1 MKGKYVVIVIFIMT
15 TIFGIKGNAAQAASL
30 DQWDVT
36 KEYIAE
42 KDSVKYFAYLSK
54 DKKESWIYKAELLD
68 KNKMLDVVFPKEM
81 EGLPVTCLGISYE
94 LYWSW
99 PDEETKNSSLRNL
112 FNVPMPI
119 VCDTDERPSL
129 EIKNVRSIVLP
140 DTAKELGPAAFAH
153 MGNLHYVHLPEK
165 LASLNNFSFYGCKD
179 IQKIDFPSKIKIAS
193 SSVFL
198 YCDGLNGLMHESK
211 RLGNDTLSF
220 SGNMVINET
229 EKTLIQVMPDAKKI
243 TIPAQVKWIEPTA
256 FKNSSLKTVKVAKKN
271 KSFAVHKRCL
281 FSKKEKELVLV
292 FGKGSTL
299 TLSKKI
305 KEIGQDVATTK
316 YKIKKLV
323 IPKKMKRIDKW
334 KKPYITNNKKIKIY
348 YCRKRIR

>member
-1 MKGKYVVIVIFIMT
+1 MKGKHFVIALCFMT
-15 TIFGIKGNAAQAASL
+15 AILWLKGTTVQASSL
-30 DQWDVT
+30 DRWDLT
-36 KEYIAE
+36 KEYTIE
-42 KDSVKYFAYLSK
+42 KDSVKYYSYLSK

-68 KNKMLDVVFPKEM
+68 KNKILDVVFPKEM

-94 LYWSW
+94 LYWSC
-99 PDEETKNSSLRNL
+99 PDEEGVESPIRNL
-112 FNVPMPI
+112 FNVSMDLI
-119 VCDTDERPSL
+119 CDEDERPSV
-129 EIKNVRSIVLP
+129 EIRNVRSVILP
-140 DTAKELGPAAFAH
+140 DSAKELGPAAFAQ

-165 LASLNNFSFYGCKD
+165 LTSLNNFSFYGCRD
-179 IQKIDFPSKIKIAS
+179 IRKIDFSSKIQIAS
-193 SSVFL
+193 SNVFL

-211 RLGNDTLSF
+211 RLENDTLSF

-256 FKNSSLKTVKVAKKN
+256 FTNSSVKTVKVAKKN

-305 KEIGQDVATTK
+305 KEIGQDVAITK

-323 IPKKMKRIDKW
+323 IPKKMSRIDKW
-334 KKPYITNNKKIKIY
+334 KKPYIANNKKIKIY
-348 YCRKRIR
+348 YCGKRIR